1 MGPNRFKS
9 SLKSSKSLWGRAK
22 ALAAKKA
29 TTQNTWKNSKG
40 KNGYL
45 VKWQVSYLG
54 QHVSIGE
61 KCGQL
66 LVDLTY
72 RRAFIVSG
80 SSAENLKTIVL
91 LRSTCYPS
99 GGSPMNIAENMLP
112 LLLCVFLRLDD

>member
-1 MGPNRFKS
+1 M
-9 SLKSSKSLWGRAK
+9 
-22 ALAAKKA
+22 
-29 TTQNTWKNSKG
+29 
-40 KNGYL
+40 
-45 VKWQVSYLG
+45 SYLG

-66 LVDLTY
+66 LVDLAY

-112 LLLCVFLRLDD
+112 LLCVFLRLDD